1 MSWNICV
8 IYIIFFFSSVLPKI
22 IPNCSYDLNATTG
35 LATAKAD
42 WITENTVDTP
52 ILLNYT
58 SSFKVTPNKVMW
70 NGKEDST
77 ETLVLSYPPSNI
89 PISEVNGFIIKL
101 SISLRVST
109 FATFQA
115 LLFYSFFF

>member
-1 MSWNICV
+1 MCH
-8 IYIIFFFSSVLPKI
+8 IYIYFFSSSVLPKI
-22 IPNCSYDLNATTG
+22 IPKCSYDLNATTG

-70 NGKEDST
+70 NGKEDTT
-77 ETLVLSYPPSNI
+77 ETLVSSYPQSRIPS
-89 PISEVNGFIIKL
+89 SEVNGFIK
-101 SISLRVST
+101 
-109 FATFQA
+109 
-115 LLFYSFFF
+115 